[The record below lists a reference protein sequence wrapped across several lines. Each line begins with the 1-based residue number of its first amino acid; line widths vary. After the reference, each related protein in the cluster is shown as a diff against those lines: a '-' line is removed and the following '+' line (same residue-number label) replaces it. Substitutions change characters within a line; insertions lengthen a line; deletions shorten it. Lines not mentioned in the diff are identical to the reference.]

1 MIDYLLNLNLTI
13 KPLSIGIDNF
23 GEFKS
28 NTNMMLMSIGDNLKY
43 EPGYYEITVKY
54 SIDNFTN
61 EIYSKSTKF
70 KIIK

>member
-1 MIDYLLNLNLTI
+1 
-13 KPLSIGIDNF
+13 
-23 GEFKS
+23 
-28 NTNMMLMSIGDNLKY
+28 MMLMSIGDNLKY